1 MARQNPIELPI
12 SLYIEDIQLKDSIM
26 QLQKR
31 IKPKNKQEGRSHRS
45 KRTVKKD
52 ALFGN
57 ITISKSV
64 SRALDEM
71 GYTKP
76 TEIQLESIPIL
87 SKGNDVVGKAQTG
100 TGKTTAFGIP
110 LVQSIDPTKQVTQGI
125 ILVPTRELAS
135 QVSTEIRKLS
145 EFLPIRTIAL
155 YGGQSINKQITD
167 LRKTPHIIVGTP
179 GRILDHISR
188 GTIKLNNISF
198 AILDEADQ
206 MLDIGFAEDMVKII
220 GFTPRTRQ
228 TALFSATIP
237 RTIKRLISRFLR
249 NPSWIQ
255 VGAEIDAADTI
266 KQIYYEVADQDKFKG
281 LSELLSY
288 SSKENKALVFCR
300 TQIGVD
306 RLTKRLRNSR
316 FDAKSIHGGMSQ
328 SQRERVIRDYRSGTP
343 KILVAT
349 NLAARGL
356 DIPEISYVIN
366 YNMPGNIEEYVH
378 RIGRTGRIGN
388 LGTAITFVGE
398 DDFNMMGLLAK
409 RFGENLKK
417 GRLNLYKA

>member
-1 MARQNPIELPI
+1 
-12 SLYIEDIQLKDSIM
+12 M

-45 KRTVKKD
+45 KRTVKKE
-52 ALFGN
+52 ALFGT

-76 TEIQLESIPIL
+76 TEIQLESIPVL
-87 SKGNDVVGKAQTG
+87 SKGHDVVGKAQTG

-188 GTIKLNNISF
+188 GTIKLNNIRF

-306 RLTKRLRNSR
+306 RLTNRLRNSR
-316 FDAKSIHGGMSQ
+316 FDAKSIHVGMSE

-409 RFGENLKK
+409 RFGENLEK

>member
-1 MARQNPIELPI
+1 
-12 SLYIEDIQLKDSIM
+12 M

>member
-1 MARQNPIELPI
+1 
-12 SLYIEDIQLKDSIM
+12 M

-31 IKPKNKQEGRSHRS
+31 IKPKKKQEGRSHRG
-45 KRTVKKD
+45 KRTVKKE

-76 TEIQLESIPIL
+76 TEIQLESIPVL
-87 SKGNDVVGKAQTG
+87 SKGDDVVGKAQTG

-188 GTIKLNNISF
+188 GTIKLNNIRF

-409 RFGENLKK
+409 RFGENLEK

>member
-1 MARQNPIELPI
+1 
-12 SLYIEDIQLKDSIM
+12 M

-45 KRTVKKD
+45 KRTVKKE

-76 TEIQLESIPIL
+76 TEIQLESIPVL
-87 SKGNDVVGKAQTG
+87 SKGDDVVGKAQTG

-343 KILVAT
+343 RILVAT

-409 RFGENLKK
+409 RFGENLEK

>member
-1 MARQNPIELPI
+1 
-12 SLYIEDIQLKDSIM
+12 M

-45 KRTVKKD
+45 KRTVKKE
-52 ALFGN
+52 ALFGT

-76 TEIQLESIPIL
+76 TEIQLESIPVL
-87 SKGNDVVGKAQTG
+87 SKGDDVVGKAQTG

-343 KILVAT
+343 RILVAT

-409 RFGENLKK
+409 RFGENLEK

>member
-1 MARQNPIELPI
+1 MYKRQ
-12 SLYIEDIQLKDSIM
+12 
-26 QLQKR
+26 
-31 IKPKNKQEGRSHRS
+31 
-45 KRTVKKD
+45 
-52 ALFGN
+52 
-57 ITISKSV
+57 SV

-76 TEIQLESIPIL
+76 TEIQLESIPVL
-87 SKGNDVVGKAQTG
+87 SKGHDVVGKAQTG

-237 RTIKRLISRFLR
+237 KTIKRLISRFLR

-288 SSKENKALVFCR
+288 SSKQNKALVFCR

-409 RFGENLKK
+409 RFGENLEK

>member
-1 MARQNPIELPI
+1 
-12 SLYIEDIQLKDSIM
+12 M

-31 IKPKNKQEGRSHRS
+31 IKPKKKQEGRSHRG
-45 KRTVKKD
+45 KRTVKKE

-76 TEIQLESIPIL
+76 TEIQLESIPVL
-87 SKGNDVVGKAQTG
+87 SKGDDVVGKAQTG

-409 RFGENLKK
+409 RFGENLEK

>member
-1 MARQNPIELPI
+1 
-12 SLYIEDIQLKDSIM
+12 M

-45 KRTVKKD
+45 KRTVKKE

-76 TEIQLESIPIL
+76 TEIQLESIPVL
-87 SKGNDVVGKAQTG
+87 SKGDDVVGKAQTG

-188 GTIKLNNISF
+188 GTIKLNNIRF

-343 KILVAT
+343 RILVAT

-409 RFGENLKK
+409 RFGENLEK